1 MILVICRSLRHTAE
15 PRSLNGGPVA
25 FVLREV
31 LQCSGHSGIKQ
42 PSVAGPRR
50 SAAPGE
56 DARPPM
62 NLVLDALIGLRNLL
76 HGNLIFGVGAL
87 LLAGFV
93 GGKLAT
99 RLKLPTISGYI
110 VAGLLLGPSVL
121 NVVPDHI
128 VESLAPV
135 PHIALGLI
143 AITIGS
149 EFRIAKLRKTG
160 RNIVI
165 ITLVQLLVTFAAV
178 WTALVAFGAPPEMAI
193 LLGAIAS
200 ATAPAATVAIAT
212 ELRARGPLV
221 STLFGVVALDDAFAI
236 TLFGFV
242 MAFAASMVGGAT
254 GSPAAMILHPLQEI
268 VISVA
273 IGAVVG
279 YLVHRLVLN
288 RKSNNEII
296 VIVLGFVLLVSGVTI
311 SIGVSALIANMVMGF
326 VLVNLSAKN
335 SRVMRILEPLSPPI
349 YAAFF
354 ALAGTELDI
363 RTLAQTGV
371 LGAAY
376 LLARAVGKYGGAYLG
391 ATLARDSAA
400 TRKYLGLA
408 LLPQAGVAIGL
419 ILVLQDTPA
428 FMELPY
434 MAKMVNIVLAS
445 ILVNEVIGPPLT
457 KLALVNSGSTKR
469 RATRAAEGKNTT

>member
-1 MILVICRSLRHTAE
+1 MKLALE
-15 PRSLNGGPVA
+15 
-25 FVLREV
+25 
-31 LQCSGHSGIKQ
+31 
-42 PSVAGPRR
+42 
-50 SAAPGE
+50 
-56 DARPPM
+56 
-62 NLVLDALIGLRNLL
+62 ALIGLRNLL
-76 HGNLIFGVGAL
+76 HNNLIFGVGAL

-110 VAGLLLGPSVL
+110 VAGLVLGPSVL

-160 RNIVI
+160 RNILI
-165 ITLVQLLVTFAAV
+165 ITVVQLLMTFAAV
-178 WTALVAFGAPPEMAI
+178 SVALVAFGAPPAMAI

-212 ELRARGPLV
+212 ELRARGHLV

-242 MAFAASMVGGAT
+242 MAFAASMVGSAAA
-254 GSPAAMILHPLQEI
+254 SPAAMVLHPLREI
-268 VISVA
+268 AISVA
-273 IGAVVG
+273 IGVATG

-296 VIVLGFVLLVSGVTI
+296 VIVLGFVLLVSGVTV
-311 SIGVSALIANMVMGF
+311 SIGVSALIANMMMGF
-326 VLVNLSAKN
+326 VLVNLSARN
-335 SRVMRILEPLSPPI
+335 ARIMRILEPLSPPI

-363 RTLAQTGV
+363 RTLATTGV

-376 LLARAVGKYGGAYLG
+376 LLSRAAGKYGGAFIG
-391 ATLARDSAA
+391 ASLARDSAA

-428 FMELPY
+428 FTGLPY
-434 MAKMVNIVLAS
+434 MSQMVNIVLAS

-457 KLALVNSGSTKR
+457 KIALVNSGSTKKR
-469 RATRAAEGKNTT
+469 GVRSSEGKNTS

>member
-1 MILVICRSLRHTAE
+1 MIAIFDAIIAFRDLV
-15 PRSLNGGPVA
+15 
-25 FVLREV
+25 
-31 LQCSGHSGIKQ
+31 
-42 PSVAGPRR
+42 
-50 SAAPGE
+50 
-56 DARPPM
+56 
-62 NLVLDALIGLRNLL
+62 

-93 GGKLAT
+93 GGKLAS

-110 VAGLLLGPSVL
+110 VAGLVLGPSML

-149 EFRIAKLRKTG
+149 EFRIAKLKQTG
-160 RNIVI
+160 RNILI
-165 ITLVQLLVTFAAV
+165 ITTFQLVITFAAV
-178 WTALVAFGAPPEMAI
+178 TVGLTLFGAPLPMAL

-200 ATAPAATVAIAT
+200 ATAPAATVAIAS

-242 MAFAASMVGGAT
+242 MAFAAAMVGGT
-254 GSPAAMILHPLQEI
+254 HMHSPVTMVLHPLREI
-268 VISVA
+268 VISIL
-273 IGAVVG
+273 IGLAAG
-279 YLVHRLVLN
+279 YIVHRLVVN
-288 RKSNNEII
+288 RRRSNEVI
-296 VIVLGFVLLVSGVTI
+296 VVVLGFVLLTSGITI
-311 SIGVSALIANMVMGF
+311 SINVSPLIANMVMGF
-326 VLVNLSAKN
+326 VIVNMSPKN

-363 RTLAQTGV
+363 RTLAATGV
-371 LGAAY
+371 LGIVY
-376 LLARAVGKYGGAYLG
+376 LIARAIGKYFGAYVG
-391 ATLARDSAA
+391 ASAA
-400 TRKYLGLA
+400 HESPATRRYLGFA

-419 ILVLQDTPA
+419 ILVLQDTTQ
-428 FMELPY
+428 FTHLPY
-434 MAKMVNIVLAS
+434 MGQMVNIVLAS
-445 ILVNEVIGPPLT
+445 ILVNEVLGPPLT
-457 KLALVNSGSTKR
+457 KYALEASGSARKKR
-469 RATRAAEGKNTT
+469 GAAQQRLDGSSPQTDVTASHLGAAPPRKSDEAERDTRPDDTNDGGTS

>member
-1 MILVICRSLRHTAE
+1 M
-15 PRSLNGGPVA
+15 N
-25 FVLREV
+25 VL
-31 LQCSGHSGIKQ
+31 
-42 PSVAGPRR
+42 
-50 SAAPGE
+50 
-56 DARPPM
+56 
-62 NLVLDALIGLRNLL
+62 LDAVVGTRDLL

-93 GGKLAT
+93 GGKVAM

-110 VAGLLLGPSVL
+110 IAGLLLGPSIL

-149 EFRIAKLRKTG
+149 EFRIAKLKKTG
-160 RNIVI
+160 RNILI
-165 ITLVQLLVTFAAV
+165 ITTVQLLATFGAV
-178 WTALVAFGAPPEMAI
+178 SGALWAFGAPVPMAL

-221 STLFGVVALDDAFAI
+221 STLFGVVALDDAFCI

-242 MAFAASMVGGAT
+242 MAFAAAMIAGAGGH
-254 GSPAAMILHPLQEI
+254 GPLAMILHPLREI
-268 VISVA
+268 AISVG
-273 IGAVVG
+273 IGLVFG
-279 YLVHRLVLN
+279 YVVHRLIVD

-296 VIVLGFVLLVSGVTI
+296 VIVLGFVLLTSGITI
-311 SIGVSALIANMVMGF
+311 SIHVSPLMANMVMGF
-326 VLVNLSAKN
+326 ALVNLSPKN
-335 SRVMRILEPLSPPI
+335 SRVMRVLEPLSPPI

-363 RTLAQTGV
+363 RTLAATGI
-371 LGAAY
+371 LGVVY
-376 LLARAVGKYGGAYLG
+376 LVARAAGKYGGAYVG
-391 ATLARDSAA
+391 AVAA
-400 TRKYLGLA
+400 NETPITKKYLGLG

-419 ILVLQDTPA
+419 ILVLQDTVA
-428 FMELPY
+428 FTHLPY
-434 MAKMVNIVLAS
+434 MGQMVNIVLAS
-445 ILVNEVIGPPLT
+445 ILVNEIVGPPLA
-457 KLALVNSGSTKR
+457 KYALEASGSAR
-469 RATRAAEGKNTT
+469 RPSAPKAGART

>member
-1 MILVICRSLRHTAE
+1 MPIL
-15 PRSLNGGPVA
+15 
-25 FVLREV
+25 
-31 LQCSGHSGIKQ
+31 
-42 PSVAGPRR
+42 
-50 SAAPGE
+50 
-56 DARPPM
+56 
-62 NLVLDALIGLRNLL
+62 LDALVAIRNTL
-76 HGNLIFGVGAL
+76 HNNLIFGIGAL

-99 RLKLPTISGYI
+99 RFRLPTISGYI

-143 AITIGS
+143 ALTIGS
-149 EFRIAKLRKTG
+149 EFRIAKLRQTG
-160 RNIVI
+160 RNILI
-165 ITLVQLLVTFAAV
+165 ITTIQLLATFAAV
-178 WTALVAFGAPPEMAI
+178 SAALIAFGAPPPMAL

-200 ATAPAATVAIAT
+200 ATAPAATVAIAQ

-221 STLFGVVALDDAFAI
+221 SVLFGVVALDDAFCI

-242 MAFAASMVGGAT
+242 MAFAAAMVGT
-254 GSPAAMILHPLQEI
+254 GVQTPAVMVLHPLREI
-268 VISVA
+268 AVSAA
-273 IGAVVG
+273 IGLLMG
-279 YLVHRLVLN
+279 LMVHRLVLT

-296 VIVLGFVLLVSGVTI
+296 VIVLGFVLLVSGITL
-311 SIGVSALIANMVMGF
+311 SIHVSPLIANMMMGF
-326 VLVNLSAKN
+326 MLVNLSAKN
-335 SRVMRILEPLSPPI
+335 TRIMRILEPLTPPI

-363 RTLAQTGV
+363 TTLARVGV
-371 LGAAY
+371 LG
-376 LLARAVGKYGGAYLG
+376 LVYLG
-391 ATLARDSAA
+391 ARAAGKYFGALAGATAA
-400 TRKYLGLA
+400 REPATTKRYLGLA

-428 FMELPY
+428 FTHLPY
-434 MAKMVNIVLAS
+434 MSTMVNVVLAS

-457 KLALVNSGSTKR
+457 KLALEASGSAR
-469 RATRAAEGKNTT
+469 RRLDGTRLKEGRP

>member
-1 MILVICRSLRHTAE
+1 MTTVIDAIIAFRDLV
-15 PRSLNGGPVA
+15 
-25 FVLREV
+25 
-31 LQCSGHSGIKQ
+31 
-42 PSVAGPRR
+42 
-50 SAAPGE
+50 
-56 DARPPM
+56 
-62 NLVLDALIGLRNLL
+62 

-93 GGKLAT
+93 GGKIAT

-110 VAGLLLGPSVL
+110 VAGLVLGPSVL

-149 EFRIAKLRKTG
+149 EFRIAKLRQTG
-160 RNIVI
+160 RNILI
-165 ITLVQLLVTFAAV
+165 ITTFQ
-178 WTALVAFGAPPEMAI
+178 LVATFVAVSVGLRLFGAPMPMAI

-200 ATAPAATVAIAT
+200 ATAPAATVAIAS

-242 MAFAASMVGGAT
+242 MAFAAAMVGAGH
-254 GSPAAMILHPLQEI
+254 GHGPVAMIAHPLREI
-268 VISVA
+268 AISVL
-273 IGAVVG
+273 IGLVAG
-279 YLVHRLVLN
+279 YIVHRLVVN
-288 RKSNNEII
+288 RRRSNEVI
-296 VIVLGFVLLVSGVTI
+296 VIVLGTVLLVSGVTS
-311 SIGVSALIANMVMGF
+311 SINVSPLIANMVMGF
-326 VLVNLSAKN
+326 VIVNMSPKN

-363 RTLAQTGV
+363 RTLAMTGALGGV
-371 LGAAY
+371 YLIARAIGKYFGAYAGAA
-376 LLARAVGKYGGAYLG
+376 AAHE
-391 ATLARDSAA
+391 SQA
-400 TRKYLGLA
+400 TRRYLGLA

-419 ILVLQDTPA
+419 ILVLQDTA
-428 FMELPY
+428 QFTHLPY
-434 MAKMVNIVLAS
+434 MGQMVNIVLAS

-457 KLALVNSGSTKR
+457 KYALEASGSTRKR
-469 RATRAAEGKNTT
+469 RRGPTAPETDVTPTRLDAAVSSAGSPGSDEGPGHPTQPRNDTDGGTP